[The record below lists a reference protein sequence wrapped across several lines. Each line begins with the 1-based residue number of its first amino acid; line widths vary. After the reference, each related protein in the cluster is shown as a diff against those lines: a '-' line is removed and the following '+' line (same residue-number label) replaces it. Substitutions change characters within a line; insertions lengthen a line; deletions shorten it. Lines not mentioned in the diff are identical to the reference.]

1 MNNSQET
8 VELSL
13 LPPVSPDSSVED
25 SPEVSS
31 DPEKYPNR
39 FKPGQSGNP
48 SGRPK
53 RTEEE
58 KEAMEKIRSLAPRA
72 AEEMENILR
81 SKTAS
86 LYAKIQVIDIILSRT
101 YGKPE
106 TALKLETV
114 QQSVEASQDRI
125 NSLVE
130 KIRAGKGMIS

>member
-1 MNNSQET
+1 MNNSPET

-13 LPPVSPDSSVED
+13 LPPVSPDTSVED
-25 SPEVSS
+25 SPESS
-31 DPEKYPNR
+31 ASEPEKYPNR

-48 SGRPK
+48 AGRPK

-86 LYAKIQVIDIILSRT
+86 LYAKIQVIDGSGSYLP
-101 YGKPE
+101 G
-106 TALKLETV
+106 
-114 QQSVEASQDRI
+114 
-125 NSLVE
+125 
-130 KIRAGKGMIS
+130 IRHRPGHAWKDAG